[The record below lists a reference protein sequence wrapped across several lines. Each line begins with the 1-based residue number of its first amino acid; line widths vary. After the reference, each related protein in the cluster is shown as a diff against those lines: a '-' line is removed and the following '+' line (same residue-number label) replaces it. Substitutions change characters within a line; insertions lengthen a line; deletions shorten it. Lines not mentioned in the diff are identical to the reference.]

1 MKNKL
6 FSTIVIQTKLKIY
19 SKKDIRVLK
28 IKSLNEYSESI
39 EE

>member
-19 SKKDIRVLK
+19 SNNDIRVLK
-28 IKSLNEYSESI
+28 IRCLNEYSEYI
-39 EE
+39 KE